1 MNPTQRNNRLT
12 LIRQVAQYAQRRRQ
26 LAMLVERL
34 DRHAELSRPGLSTAA
49 RVLQE
54 TYPQAVDKSEIQ
66 DMVESQ
72 H

>member
-12 LIRQVAQYAQRRRQ
+12 LIRQVAQHEQRRRQ

-34 DRHAELSRPGLSTAA
+34 DRHAELSRPELSTAA
-49 RVLQE
+49 RGLQE
-54 TYPQAVDKSEIQ
+54 SYPQPVDKSEIQ
-66 DMVESQ
+66 DMAKSQ